1 MSAKYRLFGSDLSPY
16 SVKVRSYLRY
26 KKLPFDWVSKGF
38 GTEKEFQGLAKSQAL
53 PMLVSPNGGIAHDS
67 SLILSRIE
75 DKVKS
80 PAARPDY
87 PPSQALSLLL
97 EDYADE
103 WLNKVMFHYRWGT
116 TAAAKASATRQAD
129 QIFAGY
135 DVQNRA
141 DIEKSIAKSM
151 TGRLKLVGSSKKT
164 APILEAS
171 FERFLKLLNAH
182 LEHHLFIF
190 GGHPSFADFALAGQ
204 LSQLLLEEKPGQMI
218 RDTAPF
224 VSAWVEFMEEPR
236 AGAPF
241 DEFANV
247 SDTLLPLI
255 RDEVGATYVA
265 WTEANAESI
274 AKKRKTVTVKIG
286 EDEFK
291 QGVQGHSNA
300 SLDTLKAAFAATPG
314 DEAIVEFLAAAG
326 LTDTF
331 PLGEPTPE
339 PEAVPEAKEDATVA
353 DETTEVTPVEETAQA
368 SESVPETAV
377 IPDEPDAPSDDAE
390 ADSED
395 NSKTDA

>member
-26 KKLPFDWVSKGF
+26 KKLPFDWVSKSF
-38 GTEKEFQGLAKSQAL
+38 GTEKEFQDLAKSQAL

-67 SLILSRIE
+67 SLILTRIE
-75 DKVKS
+75 DKAKS
-80 PAARPDY
+80 PAAHPDDAS
-87 PPSQALSLLL
+87 SQALSLLL

-116 TAAAKASATRQAD
+116 SKAAKASATRQAE

-135 DVQNRA
+135 EVENRA

-190 GGHPSFADFALAGQ
+190 GGHPSFADFAIAGQ
-204 LSQLLLEEKPGQMI
+204 LSQLLMEDVPGQMI

-224 VSAWVEFMEEPR
+224 VSAWCEFMEEPR

-241 DEFANV
+241 DEFANFTE
-247 SDTLLPLI
+247 TLLPLI
-255 RDEVGATYVA
+255 RDEVAATYVA
-265 WTEANAESI
+265 WTVANAESI
-274 AKKRKTVTVKIG
+274 AKKRKTVTAKLADG
-286 EDEFK
+286 EFK
-291 QGVQGHSNA
+291 QGIQTHSKA
-300 SLDTLKAAFAATPG
+300 SFDALKAAFAATPG
-314 DEAIVEFLAAAG
+314 DEAITEYMAATG
-326 LTDTF
+326 LSDIF

-339 PEAVPEAKEDATVA
+339 PESVPEVEDETPVA
-353 DETTEVTPVEETAQA
+353 EETTEIVPDAPAEAEAA
-368 SESVPETAV
+368 PETAV
-377 IPDEPDAPSDDAE
+377 EETTADTEDAAPDAEEP
-390 ADSED
+390 
-395 NSKTDA
+395 KTDA